1 MLQYVRSVHGSQDCR
16 GIRVVLGQT
25 QQNKTKQ
32 KHKTHDAYEKTDLT
46 SSRVIMKFL
55 ATYFSM

>member
-16 GIRVVLGQT
+16 GIRVFGQNS
-25 QQNKTKQ
+25 QNNKTN
-32 KHKTHDAYEKTDLT
+32 DAYEKTDLT
-46 SSRVIMKFL
+46 SARVIMKFL